1 MALTAK
7 PTKNIDLSKID
18 DIQNEF
24 FGQQAPAVIV
34 HSSDPVSAPMGAEKK
49 GSTSKPKAPVGK
61 ASKATRSKDRS
72 PKIDPAISSDT
83 LGLGSENRPKG
94 EPQSR
99 DLKIE
104 DLIATATAHGVRYTT
119 RPYTVPRSLTIDL
132 NRLKSMFRTREL
144 QYTQAE
150 LMEKMLRESLETVTE
165 NNYHDLR
172 EQALSLVKFPEQ
184 FSRRSV
190 TLTEDTFFKMSELKA
205 DLTQAHGRRFSND
218 ELLTMLLAVAFAP
231 LYEQGLL

>member
-34 HSSDPVSAPMGAEKK
+34 PSSDPVSAPMGAEKK

-83 LGLGSENRPKG
+83 LGLSSGGFRWWYYP
-94 EPQSR
+94 
-99 DLKIE
+99 
-104 DLIATATAHGVRYTT
+104 LI
-119 RPYTVPRSLTIDL
+119 L
-132 NRLKSMFRTREL
+132 
-144 QYTQAE
+144 
-150 LMEKMLRESLETVTE
+150 
-165 NNYHDLR
+165 
-172 EQALSLVKFPEQ
+172 
-184 FSRRSV
+184 
-190 TLTEDTFFKMSELKA
+190 
-205 DLTQAHGRRFSND
+205 
-218 ELLTMLLAVAFAP
+218 VAFFVVFKVINKII
-231 LYEQGLL
+231 LF